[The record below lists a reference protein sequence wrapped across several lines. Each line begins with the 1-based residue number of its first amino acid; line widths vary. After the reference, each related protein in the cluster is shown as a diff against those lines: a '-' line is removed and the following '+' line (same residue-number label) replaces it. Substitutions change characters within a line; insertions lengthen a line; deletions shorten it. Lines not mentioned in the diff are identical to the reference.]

1 MKTRIRLVL
10 SILLASPILTLSTVM
25 VKAESGSGS
34 TNSGSSTSNT
44 SSTDDD
50 KDTETET
57 EVESEPKTDS
67 KKLLER
73 LSTRKTELKTKLNTV
88 EQERLKAKCKASQT
102 GAVSSL
108 SGRIKGIETSRG
120 EVHTNLVSRLNKL
133 VEKLKAKDVD
143 TTKLEAEITE
153 LKAKIATFKADLA
166 KYRQAVIDLKAM
178 DCVSDPAAF
187 KASLESART
196 LRETAAKDAAAIK
209 TYVNDTIKPT
219 LKGIRTA
226 LEAKEKETSSEGG
239 Q

>member
-10 SILLASPILTLSTVM
+10 SILLASPILAFGTVM
-25 VKAESGSGS
+25 VKAETGSGS
-34 TNSGSSTSNT
+34 TDSGSSTSTT

-50 KDTETET
+50 KDSETET
-57 EVESEPKTDS
+57 EVESDPKTDS

-73 LSTRKTELKTKLNTV
+73 LSSRKSELKTKLTNI

-108 SGRIKGIETSRG
+108 SGRIKGIETSRSA
-120 EVHTNLVSRLNKL
+120 VHTNLVNRLNKL
-133 VEKLKAKDVD
+133 VEKLKAKEVD

-153 LKAKIATFKADLA
+153 LKAKIATFKTDLA
-166 KYRQAVIDLKAM
+166 KYKQAIIDLKAM
-178 DCVSDPAAF
+178 DCVSDPTAF
-187 KASLESART
+187 KASLEAART
-196 LRETAAKDAAAIK
+196 LRETVAKDGAAIK

-219 LKGIRTA
+219 LKEIRAA

>member
-10 SILLASPILTLSTVM
+10 SILLASPILTIGTVAAHSEDGASTASSDTSTTTT
-25 VKAESGSGS
+25 VKE
-34 TNSGSSTSNT
+34 
-44 SSTDDD
+44 D
-50 KDTETET
+50 EI
-57 EVESEPKTDS
+57 ESEPKTDS

-73 LSTRKTELKTKLNTV
+73 LSTRKAELKTKLSTV
-88 EQERLKAKCKASQT
+88 EQERLKSKCKVAQT

-108 SGRIKGIETSRG
+108 SGRIKVIETSRA
-120 EVHTNLVSRLNKL
+120 EVHTNLVNRLNKL

-153 LKAKIATFKADLA
+153 LKTKIATFKADLA

-178 DCVSDPAAF
+178 DCVSDPDAF

-196 LRETAAKDAAAIK
+196 LRETVAKDAAAIK

-219 LKGIRTA
+219 LKDIRAA
-226 LEAKEKETSSEGG
+226 LEAKEKEESSEGG